1 MPFALTPYQLCSAF
15 AQKAPGVTVPAWV
28 WAGAGALVGALVG
41 GLVGGLVGAFVRG
54 AGVLAGALVG
64 AFAVVAGVGGAPTA
78 ALGVPSGSIDAA
90 GYVEISAGDE
100 AGTADEVP
108 AVPDPPIAAGIDLGI
123 QAERNRVEGAA
134 AAHFREMIHMLS
146 QGRAATGRVG
156 VIGEC
161 QHRFAQRD
169 ER

>member
-1 MPFALTPYQLCSAF
+1 M
-15 AQKAPGVTVPAWV
+15 TVPAWV

-108 AVPDPPIAAGIDLGI
+108 AVPDPPIAAGCFAGLPARLAKELIRQTASRTL
-123 QAERNRVEGAA
+123 QATPSAANTAICQELSRRLVE
-134 AAHFREMIHMLS
+134 
-146 QGRAATGRVG
+146 
-156 VIGEC
+156 
-161 QHRFAQRD
+161 
-169 ER
+169 